1 MGKNRHSKDRLFIT
15 ATEHKNEYG
24 GKKTKTK
31 HDYQALPFDHCYLSL
46 APFETPVCT
55 AEGVLFDLVNLV
67 PFVRKHKVNPVS
79 GEPMSPSD
87 IIRLNMAKNAD
98 GLWHCPVL
106 FKVFTAHSHIVA
118 IRTTGNVYLYE
129 AVNELNLKIKSF
141 KDLLTDEP
149 FKKSDIITLQNPDD
163 PAHMA
168 LRDISNFKHLQTMRD
183 EASAARS
190 SSESSHVR
198 HNPTSDRVMQAL
210 KKQQDEKKIADAAA
224 AAVAAS
230 LAADQADAEADV
242 ANIKAL
248 SPTCEDVIPGHTIT
262 DQRAG
267 GSLTS
272 SSAGVHTKNFLRP
285 PTADEIREARWSHMR
300 KFGKKAYVQLQTSEG
315 NINLEVHC
323 DWSPRTSWNFLTLC
337 ERGYYD
343 DTIFHRLVPGFMVQG
358 GDPTGTGSGGES
370 AWGSPFRDEF
380 DSRLRHDKRGVVSM
394 ANSGSNTNGSQFFI
408 TMKATPHLDLKH
420 GIFAHVVGG
429 MDCLDR
435 IEKLETKV
443 ELETPVSE
451 IKLFKVNVFVNP
463 IKEMEEK
470 FEQTVRDS
478 ISSRKKVAIP
488 SATNSISNQKQA
500 IAASTLAIKNAD
512 MSFLDTVS
520 SGDTKSSAPPT
531 IGKYMTKSSKKGG
544 SMMEK
549 ASTIQKSS
557 KGEGDKA
564 SANTS
569 LDDKVAA
576 FLRSQGG
583 GGGTSAGAQA
593 SNSSSSSWADE
604 GVPSKKKKK
613 LTGGFHNW

>member
-1 MGKNRHSKDRLFIT
+1 M
-15 ATEHKNEYG
+15 
-24 GKKTKTK
+24 
-31 HDYQALPFDHCYLSL
+31 
-46 APFETPVCT
+46 
-55 AEGVLFDLVNLV
+55 
-67 PFVRKHKVNPVS
+67 
-79 GEPMSPSD
+79 
-87 IIRLNMAKNAD
+87 
-98 GLWHCPVL
+98 

-118 IRTTGNVYLYE
+118 IRTTGNVYLFE
-129 AVNELNLKIKSF
+129 AVDELNLKIKSF

-183 EASAARS
+183 EASASRS

-210 KKQQDEKKIADAAA
+210 KKQQEEKNIADATA

-230 LAADQADAEADV
+230 LAADQVDPEADV

-370 AWGSPFRDEF
+370 AWGAPFRDEF
-380 DSRLRHDKRGVVSM
+380 DSRLGHDKRGIVSM

-408 TMKATPHLDLKH
+408 TMAATPHLDLKH

-443 ELETPVSE
+443 ELEAPVSE
-451 IKLFKVNVFVNP
+451 INLFKVNVFVNP

-470 FEQTVRDS
+470 FEQAVRDA

-488 SATNSISNQKQA
+488 SATSSICNQKQA
-500 IAASTLAIKNAD
+500 IAAATLAIKNAD

-520 SGDTKSSAPPT
+520 SDTKSSALPS
-531 IGKYMTKSSKKGG
+531 IGKYMAKSSNKRDKLTENPSTMRKSG
-544 SMMEK
+544 ME
-549 ASTIQKSS
+549 
-557 KGEGDKA
+557 GEGQKA
-564 SANTS
+564 LARLSA
-569 LDDKVAA
+569 DDKVAA

-583 GGGTSAGAQA
+583 GGGATTGAQ
-593 SNSSSSSWADE
+593 ADE

-613 LTGGFHNW
+613 LSGGFSNW